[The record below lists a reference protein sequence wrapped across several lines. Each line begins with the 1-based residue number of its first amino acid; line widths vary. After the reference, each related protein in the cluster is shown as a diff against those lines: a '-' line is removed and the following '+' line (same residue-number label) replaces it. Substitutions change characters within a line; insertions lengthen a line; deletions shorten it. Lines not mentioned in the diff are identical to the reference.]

1 MICLKR
7 RGGRSSK
14 IGEYTVASRIG
25 SGRYGVCFLAHG
37 PTGKTVVLKRFR
49 PRMLRKNR
57 QQNHYEAVILSGLS
71 HPAVPELLGVINCRQ
86 GYYYVLEYKEGAS
99 LEEWLFK
106 RRKVFSPEEIYR
118 IGSQL
123 FDILKYLHGRNVVH
137 GDVSA
142 ANLLYDGEKLSLL
155 DFGLAR
161 YMDDIS
167 ITPDQDHAC
176 FGNLLLYLLYSRYH
190 GKKFGAWYQELDLP
204 AAQELFLKR
213 LLGLG
218 QKYTSTPEV
227 RKAFLEVFS

>member
-1 MICLKR
+1 
-7 RGGRSSK
+7 
-14 IGEYTVASRIG
+14 
-25 SGRYGVCFLAHG
+25 
-37 PTGKTVVLKRFR
+37 
-49 PRMLRKNR
+49 MLRKNR

-71 HPAVPELLGVINCRQ
+71 HPAIPELLGVINCRQ

-106 RRKVFSPEEIYR
+106 RRKAFSPEEIYR

-161 YMDDIS
+161 YADGRNIRFS
-167 ITPDQDHAC
+167 IDYARTA
-176 FGNLLLYLLYSRYH
+176 NVLIYLLYSGYS
-190 GKKFGAWYQELDLP
+190 GKGDLP
-204 AAQELFLKR
+204 WHEELPLSEVQRGFLRRMMEREDAFRDTAEAAEKF
-213 LLGLG
+213 
-218 QKYTSTPEV
+218 QKY
-227 RKAFLEVFS
+227 FSITERE